1 MEMLFTVEQ
10 QNENFDKAKQFY
22 LEGNYEEVESLL
34 RLLMESS
41 FQHKQMDLYVE
52 VMVWLERLYINTGRY
67 YDVYSLVILINP
79 LIEKY
84 GTKTL
89 YLRHRLNQVILDFA
103 NRIGDPENDYKLLF
117 EEALETGDADLICTI
132 GNNFMYYYV
141 EYGRAREGIDFY
153 YESKFYYEQFGDE
166 LTKMT
171 KYMYAIYCFELF
183 YLDGQLNKCEELL
196 KEIVEKD
203 WIIDSFAYMMPICE
217 GLLLGKRGEVDRGNV
232 LVASGIRENNKFAI
246 KFELKLWLEILK
258 ESQRIDLV
266 VEYQNLLIEIYE
278 ELFSIEQSNKRNE
291 QMEKLTKQF
300 YEKQL
305 YIDQLT
311 RVQNRNYYEHLI
323 QQQQQLKNY
332 TVFVLDIDRFKQ
344 INDTYGHSVGDE
356 VIRFIAL
363 QLRQWAPKHDVTIV
377 RYGGDE
383 FLGLIPYVYEEVQME
398 LEQLHQQLMTTTFTT
413 KEGLHIPLSVSIG
426 VAHTEETYCLLFD
439 LFKDADAAIYRA
451 KEQRGAIAL

>member
-1 MEMLFTVEQ
+1 MEMLFTIEE
-10 QNENFDKAKQFY
+10 QNEHFEKAKQFY
-22 LEGNYEEVESLL
+22 LEGNYDGVESLL

-41 FQHKQMDLYVE
+41 FQHKRMDLYVE

-103 NRIGDPENDYKLLF
+103 NRIGNPEEAYKQLF
-117 EEALETGDADLICTI
+117 QEALETDDADLICTI

-141 EYGRAREGIDFY
+141 EYGYAREGIDFY
-153 YESKFYYEQFGDE
+153 HESKFYYDQFSDK

-171 KYMYAIYCFELF
+171 KYMYAVYCFELF
-183 YLDGQLNKCEELL
+183 YLDGQLTKCEELL
-196 KEIVEKD
+196 KEIEQKG
-203 WIIDSFAYMMPICE
+203 WIIESFAYMMPICE
-217 GLLLGKRGEVDRGNV
+217 GLLVGKRGDIDRGNL
-232 LVASGIRENNKFAI
+232 LVASGIQANNKFAI

-258 ESQRIDLV
+258 DSKRMDLV
-266 VEYQNLLIEIYE
+266 VEYQHLIIEIYE

-311 RVQNRNYYEHLI
+311 RVHNRNYYEHLI

-332 TVFVLDIDRFKQ
+332 TVFVLDIDYFKK
-344 INDTYGHSVGDE
+344 INDTYGHSMGDE
-356 VIRFIAL
+356 VIQFIAL
-363 QLRQWAPKHDVTIV
+363 QLRKWTPKHDIAMI

-383 FLGLIPYVYEEVQME
+383 FLALIPYAYDIVQEE
-398 LEQLHQQLMTTTFTT
+398 LKQLHEQLMTTTFIARDGTELT
-413 KEGLHIPLSVSIG
+413 LSVSIG
-426 VAHTEETYCLLFD
+426 VAHTGEAYRTLFD

-451 KEQRGAIAL
+451 KENRGMIAL

>member
-22 LEGNYEEVESLL
+22 LEGNYEEVKSLL

-103 NRIGDPENDYKLLF
+103 NRIGNPENDYKLLF

-171 KYMYAIYCFELF
+171 KYMYAI
-183 YLDGQLNKCEELL
+183 
-196 KEIVEKD
+196 
-203 WIIDSFAYMMPICE
+203 
-217 GLLLGKRGEVDRGNV
+217 
-232 LVASGIRENNKFAI
+232 
-246 KFELKLWLEILK
+246 
-258 ESQRIDLV
+258 
-266 VEYQNLLIEIYE
+266 
-278 ELFSIEQSNKRNE
+278 
-291 QMEKLTKQF
+291 
-300 YEKQL
+300 
-305 YIDQLT
+305 
-311 RVQNRNYYEHLI
+311 
-323 QQQQQLKNY
+323 
-332 TVFVLDIDRFKQ
+332 
-344 INDTYGHSVGDE
+344 
-356 VIRFIAL
+356 
-363 QLRQWAPKHDVTIV
+363 
-377 RYGGDE
+377 
-383 FLGLIPYVYEEVQME
+383 
-398 LEQLHQQLMTTTFTT
+398 
-413 KEGLHIPLSVSIG
+413 
-426 VAHTEETYCLLFD
+426 
-439 LFKDADAAIYRA
+439 
-451 KEQRGAIAL
+451 